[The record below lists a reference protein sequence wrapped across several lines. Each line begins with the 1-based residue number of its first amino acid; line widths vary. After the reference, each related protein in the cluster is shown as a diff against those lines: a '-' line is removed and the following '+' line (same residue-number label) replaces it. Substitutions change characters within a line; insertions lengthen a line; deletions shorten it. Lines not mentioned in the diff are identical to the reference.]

1 MTGVEPIA
9 IVGARSARP
18 AFHNGKAGRA
28 LRAVRARPFTTE
40 KRGTIPA
47 DNIKE
52 DTT

>member
-9 IVGARSARP
+9 IVGARTARP
-18 AFHNGKAGRA
+18 AFHNGKAE
-28 LRAVRARPFTTE
+28 TS
-40 KRGTIPA
+40 PA